1 MSDNF
6 KIPFQVNDEKIT
18 NREEKSEKA
27 EILIV
32 LNGISDA
39 LSSIA
44 DSLVKLQTTKK

>member
-1 MSDNF
+1 MTDNF
-6 KIPFQVNDEKIT
+6 KIPFQVNDDKIT
-18 NREEKSEKA
+18 NREQKAEKA

-44 DSLVKLQTTKK
+44 ESLTKLQNTKK